1 MNKITK
7 KLFANFMIVTLIFS
21 VVVFLGFCGVLKD
34 QIIRHHIEEMEETA
48 YAVKEQL
55 EWMVSEH
62 SIKGNGAYIKYLNDT
77 ILAEVYVVTKD
88 GTPFSCCDSKTCVN
102 MPTEEAKKFAK
113 DIFESGEYKLLQ
125 TEEKDVVYAGIPVEK
140 EGELIAVVVLVD
152 DIQVEKNVFLI
163 SISVLLGSLVLAT
176 LCAAILSAF
185 LAKRFIKPIHKIAH
199 VTKELAGGNYFIK
212 TEVQDKD
219 EIGTL
224 AKEVDI
230 LAEKLNLANRES
242 ERMNQMQKDYIANI
256 SHELRTPVAVLRS
269 SIEALCDNVVPEEQ
283 VEEYEKQMLAETIA
297 LQRLVNDMLEISRLE
312 NKDFPI
318 EKEEVDLLMV
328 LEDALR
334 ASRMIAAEK
343 KIEVC
348 YEVIEDEW
356 IIEGDYGRLKQMFL
370 AVLDNAVKYSDENM
384 RITIQTMAKSEDY
397 YISIQDEGCGIPE
410 EKQEYIFDKFYRT
423 ENSTK
428 TGSGLGMVIVKKI
441 AERHQ
446 IEIRLHSEE
455 GKGTKVTFIVP
466 VNHKEKENR

>member
-55 EWMVSEH
+55 EWIGTEH